1 MGDRLQET
9 GGCLWPLTWSMLKVQ
24 HGLGGNSTC
33 YLVDVAV
40 PSLPQMDWDSGPGQ
54 GLFLVLIKL
63 MIAHLPPEFVLHPHK
78 GTVSQ
83 YNPVPAIHTTKLP
96 STSEANLYPI
106 PYNPGHSPFPLKR
119 LPSGLGKDYPG
130 QEGNVFILRQ
140 LYPRFLLPLFCPD
153 TPKHYASFP

>member
-9 GGCLWPLTWSMLKVQ
+9 GGCLWLLTWSMLKVQ

-63 MIAHLPPEFVLHPHK
+63 MIAHLPGRDDFLPIHGIPHPAFPGLTPEKEYRPLGGVYPPALVDLFGYFNALLKGLLLLQIKGINVVQLPPEFVLHTHK

-83 YNPVPAIHTTKLP
+83 DRK
-96 STSEANLYPI
+96 ST
-106 PYNPGHSPFPLKR
+106 
-119 LPSGLGKDYPG
+119 
-130 QEGNVFILRQ
+130 
-140 LYPRFLLPLFCPD
+140 
-153 TPKHYASFP
+153 